1 LDFVIVEYT
10 VATDLM
16 VLVCVTSEPV
26 TVCTDVVGLPVLVT
40 NNVVEDA
47 GRVVVSVVTR
57 FALFTIVDV
66 GVGSVE

>member
-1 LDFVIVEYT
+1 MDFVIVENT
-10 VATDLM
+10 VETDFT
-16 VLVCVTSEPV
+16 VLVCVTSGPV
-26 TVCTDVVGLPVLVT
+26 TVCTDVDALPVLVT
-40 NNVVEDA
+40 YNVVEDA